1 MSLWRNIIFTLVAV
15 VSTVGV
21 CRAQQGDYERYARFL
36 NEQDYSSRQMEMGV
50 TIGASYMGLDSSMDA
65 VVLSPKMGVRAALE
79 MSLLWDHKYA
89 LQMEV
94 AYVANKVD
102 VALGKRELGLK
113 SSIVEVPLI
122 FSYRG
127 LKPLRI
133 GAGVVLLP
141 VASGRYDTEFE
152 RLEFGQMRSMV
163 GYVAD
168 VGVKLTQHLM
178 LDARFVGSF
187 GEVNNYFEGAE
198 FTTRSWSLSFG
209 LGYMF

>member
-127 LKPLRI
+127 REWCCYLWRRADMIPSSRDWSSVRCVRWW
-133 GAGVVLLP
+133 GMW
-141 VASGRYDTEFE
+141 
-152 RLEFGQMRSMV
+152 QMW
-163 GYVAD
+163 A
-168 VGVKLTQHLM
+168 
-178 LDARFVGSF
+178 
-187 GEVNNYFEGAE
+187 
-198 FTTRSWSLSFG
+198 
-209 LGYMF
+209 

>member
-15 VSTVGV
+15 VSAIGV
-21 CRAQQGDYERYARFL
+21 SRAQQGEYERYARFL
-36 NEQDYSSRQMEMGV
+36 NEQDYNSRQMEMGV
-50 TIGASYMGLDSSMDA
+50 TISASYMGLESSTD
-65 VVLSPKMGVRAALE
+65 VVALSPKMGVRAALE
-79 MSLLWDHKYA
+79 MSLLWEQKYA

-94 AYVANKVD
+94 AYVTNKAD
-102 VALGKRELGLK
+102 VALGNRASELK

-133 GAGVVLLP
+133 GAGVVLSP
-141 VASGRYDTEFE
+141 IASGRYDAGYE

-168 VGVKLTQHLM
+168 VGVKLTQHLL
-178 LDARFVGSF
+178 LDARFVGSI
-187 GEVNNYFEGAE
+187 GEANNYFEGAE